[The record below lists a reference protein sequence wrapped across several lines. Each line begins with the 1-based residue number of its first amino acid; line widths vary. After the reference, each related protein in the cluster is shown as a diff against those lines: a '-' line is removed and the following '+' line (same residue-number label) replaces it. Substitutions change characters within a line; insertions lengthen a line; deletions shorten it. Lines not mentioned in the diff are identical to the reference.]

1 MEITRLAPAL
11 GMVGGILALTG
22 LLLLTFFPEAG
33 WIVTGCEVLALI
45 CLAAFFTIHFQSIK
59 VFSARRTTRLGF
71 NSIMSVILAFAIL
84 VIINFL
90 AARHAPQWDLSETQ
104 HFTLTRQTYQVLRE
118 LKREVTIKVFAHERS
133 PLFGSFRDLFST
145 YTNETPKLTVE
156 FIDPE
161 KQPEVARAYE
171 ISRIDTAVFESGS
184 QKIYLNEASEK
195 ETTNALLR
203 VTRDSKK
210 RLVFLTGHGE
220 RSLLD
225 QQQAGYSRAKEALS
239 QQGYDVE
246 TAKLLDESTLAK
258 DTKLVV
264 LASPQQPLTEHE
276 RINLGKFLK
285 SGGRLLVLADPQ
297 DQDVLE
303 SLTAQW
309 GIALGKG
316 IVVDERDRLG
326 RGSPTALL
334 IRTFTGHDITEDFT
348 TPILLPV
355 SRYIDFNP
363 EKGKNWE
370 FVSLAQTSPESWAEI
385 NLAEKT
391 PTLNPEEDLKGP
403 FTIAGALSPQM
414 RSPNPSHDPA
424 MVIVGN
430 SAFASN
436 GYLNYPGNTDFF
448 LNIVAWLAEE
458 GQLVSITPKEP
469 AFRPFVPNPS
479 QEQAL
484 LFFQVLFLPSLTLF
498 IGFSVWRKRRRL

>member
-1 MEITRLAPAL
+1 ML
-11 GMVGGILALTG
+11 GILGGILALTG
-22 LLLLTFFPEAG
+22 LILPAFFPDAG
-33 WIVTGCEVLALI
+33 SIVTICEVLALV
-45 CLAAFFTIHFQSIK
+45 CLAVFFMIHFQSIK

-71 NSIMSVILAFAIL
+71 NSIISMILAFAIL

-104 HFTLTRQTYQVLRE
+104 NFTLTRQTYQVLRE
-118 LKREVTIKVFAHERS
+118 LKREVTLKVFAHERS

-145 YTNETPKLTVE
+145 YANETPKITVE

-161 KQPEVARAYE
+161 KQPEIARTYE
-171 ISRIDTAVFESGS
+171 ISRIDTAVFESGP

-203 VTRDSKK
+203 VTRDIKK

-225 QQQAGYSRAKEALS
+225 QQQAGYSRAKDALVK
-239 QQGYDVE
+239 QGYGVE
-246 TAKLLDESTLAK
+246 TAEFLDGSTNEQN
-258 DTKLVV
+258 TSVVV
-264 LASPQQPLTEHE
+264 LASPQQPLTEDE
-276 RINLGKFLK
+276 RFNLAKFLQ
-285 SGGRLLVLADPQ
+285 SGGRVFVLADPQ
-297 DQDVLE
+297 NKEVLD
-303 SLTAQW
+303 SLTEQW
-309 GIALGKG
+309 GVTLGKG

-355 SRYIDFNP
+355 SRYIDFDP
-363 EKGKNWE
+363 EQGKNWE

-391 PTLNPEEDLKGP
+391 PILNPEEDIKGP
-403 FTIAGALSPQM
+403 FTIAGALRPQTP
-414 RSPNPSHDPA
+414 SENPSRDPA

-448 LNIVAWLAEE
+448 LNIVAWLADE

-484 LFFQVLFLPSLTLF
+484 LFFQVLFLPAFTLF
-498 IGFSVWRKRRRL
+498 VGFSVWRKRRRL

>member
-1 MEITRLAPAL
+1 MEITRLAPPL
-11 GMVGGILALTG
+11 GILGGILALTG
-22 LLLLTFFPEAG
+22 LVLPLFFPDAG
-33 WIVTGCEVLALI
+33 WIVTTCEVLALV
-45 CLAAFFTIHFQSIK
+45 CLAVFFRIHFQSIK

-71 NSIMSVILAFAIL
+71 NSLISVILALTIL

-104 HFTLTRQTYQVLRE
+104 NFTLTRQTYQVLRE

-133 PLFGSFRDLFST
+133 PLFGAFRDLFHT

-161 KQPEVARAYE
+161 KQPEVARTYE
-171 ISRIDTAVFESGS
+171 ISRIDTAVFESGP

-203 VTRDSKK
+203 VTRDIKK

-239 QQGYDVE
+239 QQGYDVG
-246 TAKLLDESTLAK
+246 TATLMDKSTFAE
-258 DTKLVV
+258 DTKVVV
-264 LASPQQPLTEHE
+264 LASPQQPLTEDE
-276 RINLGKFLK
+276 RINLAQFLK

-297 DQDVLE
+297 DKEVLE
-303 SLTAQW
+303 SLTTQW

-348 TPILLPV
+348 VPILLPV
-355 SRYIDFNP
+355 SRYIDFDP
-363 EKGKNWE
+363 EAGKDWE

-391 PTLNPEEDLKGP
+391 PILNSEEDIKGP
-403 FTIAGALSPQM
+403 FTIAGALSPHT
-414 RSPNPSHDPA
+414 PSEDPSRDPA

-448 LNIVAWLAEE
+448 LNIVAWLADE

-484 LFFQVLFLPSLTLF
+484 LFFQVLFLPAFTLF